1 MYGRDDRSHFCIR
14 LYWLTFSEP
23 YFEIF
28 FVCYL
33 NYLCETSV
41 LLCLGCPYKRR
52 RSGSLDKYY
61 WECISFV
68 NVCRHIYQSVYFCKT
83 FSAWWRLL
91 AFIERALRYTYLIYT
106 KLKGPWILF
115 AKMPDSDN
123 PSMCNRNVTRD
134 LLNLCDKLYKIRSEL
149 SVLPIYY
156 NCELRCWAN
165 NYPFV
170 FLYWY

>member
-1 MYGRDDRSHFCIR
+1 MWNVSIVVPRVSIQAAA
-14 LYWLTFSEP
+14 
-23 YFEIF
+23 
-28 FVCYL
+28 
-33 NYLCETSV
+33 
-41 LLCLGCPYKRR
+41 
-52 RSGSLDKYY
+52 SGSLDKYY

-115 AKMPDSDN
+115 AKMPDNDN

-156 NCELRCWAN
+156 NCELRFGLIITHLFSYIYIKGIFTKRLCM
-165 NYPFV
+165 YLRKLDPITG
-170 FLYWY
+170 LLLIIL